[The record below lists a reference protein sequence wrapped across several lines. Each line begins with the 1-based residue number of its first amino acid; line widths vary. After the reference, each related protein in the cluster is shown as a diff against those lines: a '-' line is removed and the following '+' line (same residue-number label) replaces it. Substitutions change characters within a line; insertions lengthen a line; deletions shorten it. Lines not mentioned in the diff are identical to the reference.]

1 MRGVVMLLYLNG
13 SSGEVYNYQK
23 PVSQGGGQGH
33 SHAIPYIAVSV
44 WRRTA

>member
-1 MRGVVMLLYLNG
+1 MLLYLNG

-23 PVSQGGGQGH
+23 PIAQGGGKGH
-33 SHAIPYIAVSV
+33 SHNIPYIAVFA